1 MSKLLK
7 YILII
12 SCVLLCLSYAVYA
25 STRSIISEKEKVCS
39 RINVSINDYEHRKLI
54 TNSEIAHLLEAKGLN
69 PIGKSLKRIK
79 VKLIEDALEE
89 HPMVR
94 KAECFKTPGGD
105 VQISIEQRT
114 PVLRI
119 IGYENYYV
127 DDLRKAMPVSQNF
140 AAYVPVVSG
149 RVTKKMATGILFD
162 FAEYINNDPFWNNQ
176 IEQINI
182 NDKLKVELVP
192 RVGEQIIIMGDLT
205 RYKQKLE
212 KLKKLYLY
220 GLNEMG
226 WNQYKTIN
234 LEYKDQVV
242 CTKK

>member
-1 MSKLLK
+1 
-7 YILII
+7 
-12 SCVLLCLSYAVYA
+12 
-25 STRSIISEKEKVCS
+25 
-39 RINVSINDYEHRKLI
+39 
-54 TNSEIAHLLEAKGLN
+54 
-69 PIGKSLKRIK
+69 
-79 VKLIEDALEE
+79 
-89 HPMVR
+89 
-94 KAECFKTPGGD
+94 
-105 VQISIEQRT
+105 
-114 PVLRI
+114 
-119 IGYENYYV
+119 
-127 DDLRKAMPVSQNF
+127 MPVSQNF

-149 RVTKKMATGILFD
+149 RVTKKMANWILFD